1 MLVINQEYKF
11 KFVIPDEYQEIGK
24 DKYQEYGI
32 DDSTLHV
39 FVKMVNSLPH
49 TISINR
55 DDTVEDENDYLSLI
69 NLNTE
74 NMTLMGMKVGNTM
87 TKYINNRRIDI
98 VASSYKGLKFVTYFT
113 VIHKMMIASSVEI
126 DEKDSEDEKTLAA
139 LFASIEEF

>member
-11 KFVIPDEYQEIGK
+11 KFIIPDEYQEIGK

-39 FVKMVNSLPH
+39 FVKIVNSLPH

-98 VASSYKGLKFVTYFT
+98 VTSSYKGLKFATYFT

>member
-55 DDTVEDENDYLSLI
+55 DDTVKDENDYLSLI

-98 VASSYKGLKFVTYFT
+98 VTSSYKGLKFVTYFT

>member
-98 VASSYKGLKFVTYFT
+98 VTSSYKGLKFVTYFT